1 MSYLQFSAGSG
12 RASGPAIFSGWFKY
26 EADHKLND
34 FPVNINSSSIE
45 VVYFLSKPGIEV
57 DMLVQIRWLHK
68 TTTPLYFTS
77 GRLIYPADN
86 NCGFVCNKSLL
97 QDAPRNGE
105 VFNSRIAENNSGLSF
120 ATVSEI

>member
-12 RASGPAIFSGWFKY
+12 RASRPAIFSGWFKY
-26 EADHKLND
+26 EADYKLND
-34 FPVNINSSSIE
+34 FTVNINSSSIA

-57 DMLVQIRWLHK
+57 DMLVQIRWLYK

-77 GRLIYPADN
+77 GQLIYPVDN

-97 QDAPRNGE
+97 QDARRNGE
-105 VFNSRIAENNSGLSF
+105 VFNSRIAENNSGLNF